1 MKTTTVILSA
11 LLGFFI
17 NAASAEAPP
26 VKGNVG
32 AKYSSDYNRRGEIL
46 SAEALQAQVGFNVGL
61 GSVDVF
67 GDFFTNQSTDSGGV
81 DTDEATLG
89 LGTSL
94 FDNNFNAYIGI
105 YNTDLG
111 AAEDTLEAFASIQ
124 AETLL
129 SPTVSVFRDTDASLY
144 TFEGQLS
151 HGVSLEVIDL
161 ELAGVI
167 GNTDS
172 TTTLDRT
179 YVGAKLTAS
188 KTVKDNLNL
197 YADVA
202 VSDSDDRSNETIW
215 GLGLSVKF

>member
-67 GDFFTNQSTDSGGV
+67 GDFFTNQSTDSGGA
-81 DTDEATLG
+81 DTDETTLG

-124 AETLL
+124 VETLL

-151 HGVSLEVIDL
+151 HGISLEVIDL

>member
-1 MKTTTVILSA
+1 MKTTAVILSA

-17 NAASAEAPP
+17 NAASAEAPA

-67 GDFFTNQSTDSGGV
+67 GDFFTNQSTDSGGA
-81 DTDEATLG
+81 DTDETTVG
-89 LGTSL
+89 LATSL
-94 FDNNFNAYIGI
+94 FEDSLNAYVGV

-111 AAEDTLEAFASIQ
+111 AGEDVLEAFASLQ
-124 AETLL
+124 VGTLL
-129 SPTVSVFRDTDASLY
+129 SPTVSVYRDTDDSLY

-151 HGVSLEVIDL
+151 HGVSLEVVDL
-161 ELAGVI
+161 ELAGVV
-167 GNTDS
+167 GSTDTS
-172 TTTLDRT
+172 ASADRT

>member
-1 MKTTTVILSA
+1 MKTTAVILSA

-17 NAASAEAPP
+17 NAASAEAPA
-26 VKGNVG
+26 VNGNVG

-67 GDFFTNQSTDSGGV
+67 GDFFTNQSTESGGA
-81 DTDEATLG
+81 DTDETTIG
-89 LGTSL
+89 LATSL
-94 FDNNFNAYIGI
+94 FEDSLNAYVGV

-111 AAEDTLEAFASIQ
+111 AGEDALEAFASLQVGTI
-124 AETLL
+124 L
-129 SPTVSVFRDTDASLY
+129 SPTVSVYRDTDDSLY

-151 HGVSLEVIDL
+151 HGVSLEVVDL
-161 ELAGVI
+161 ELAGVV
-167 GNTDS
+167 GSTDTSSS
-172 TTTLDRT
+172 TDRT